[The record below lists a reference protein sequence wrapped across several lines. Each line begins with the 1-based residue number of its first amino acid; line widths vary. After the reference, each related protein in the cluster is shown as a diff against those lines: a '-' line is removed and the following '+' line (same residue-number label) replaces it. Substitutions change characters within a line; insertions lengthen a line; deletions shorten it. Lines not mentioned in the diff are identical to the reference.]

1 MELFRKRRSA
11 DGAEQVEV
19 SLRGAELL
27 RHPMYTKGSAFS
39 PAERRAFS
47 LEGLLPSEVSTLD
60 TQRKRMWAS
69 IERKDDPLEKYIG
82 LAALLDRNETLFYR
96 LLVDHVEALM
106 PIVYTP
112 TVGLAV
118 QRFSHIFRRGRGLW
132 ITPEHAG
139 RVDEVLGAA
148 PWSDVRLV
156 VITDNERILGL
167 GDQGAGGMAI
177 PIGKIALYVAGAGIH
192 PTRCL
197 PISLDVGTDNA
208 ALRED
213 PLYLGWRQP
222 RLRGERYFALVDE
235 VVSAI
240 RRRFPRA
247 LIQWEDFKKDSAFA
261 LMDRYRHQ
269 VLSFNDDVQ
278 GTAAVVLAA
287 VLAGARLVGT
297 GIATQRVVIVGAGSA
312 GIGIARLVHAAMRR
326 AGMPEREARAAVA
339 AVDIGGLVVEGQ
351 GPANELAW
359 PAALAE
365 AHGLGAG
372 APRDLTAVVR
382 ALRPTVLVGTTGVA
396 GAFTE
401 DAVRAMA
408 EGCARPIVLPLSNP
422 TSHAEAHPSDVLRW
436 TNGRALVATGSPF
449 APVSFEGRRVLIGQA
464 NNAFVFP
471 GVGLGALVAEARE
484 VTDGMFTAA
493 AEALAAEIDAADLS
507 AGALFPAVSELRPVT
522 ARVAAAVVRTA
533 RDEGVGRA
541 LPDAEIE
548 AAVGAEMWEPTYPT
562 LVPV

>member
-1 MELFRKRRSA
+1 VEVFRQQRDA
-11 DGAEQVEV
+11 DGVERVEV
-19 SLRGAELL
+19 PLRGAELL

-39 PAERRAFS
+39 PEERRAFA

-60 TQRKRMWAS
+60 AQRKRMWAS

-96 LLVDHVEALM
+96 LLVDHVEELM

-139 RVDEVLGAA
+139 RVDTVLGSA
-148 PWSDVRLV
+148 PWSDVRLAV
-156 VITDNERILGL
+156 VTDNERILGL

-235 VVSAI
+235 LVTAL
-240 RRRFPRA
+240 RRRFPRV
-247 LIQWEDFKKDSAFA
+247 LLQWEDFKKDSAFA
-261 LMDRYRHQ
+261 LMERYRHR

-297 GIATQRVVIVGAGSA
+297 SITAQRVVIVGAGSA
-312 GIGIARLVHAAMRR
+312 GIGIARLVQAAMAR
-326 AGMPEREARAAVA
+326 AGAAPEEARAGVA
-339 AVDIGGLVVEGQ
+339 AVDIGGLLVEGQ
-351 GPANELAW
+351 GPAHELAW

-372 APRDLTAVVR
+372 APRDLAATVR

-401 DAVRAMA
+401 AAVRAMA
-408 EGCARPIVLPLSNP
+408 DGCARPIVLPLSNP
-422 TSHAEAHPSDVLRW
+422 TSHAEAHPADVLRW
-436 TNGRALVATGSPF
+436 SGGRALVATGSPF

-484 VTDGMFTAA
+484 VTDGMFAAA
-493 AEALAAEIDAADLS
+493 AEALAAEIDAGDLA
-507 AGALFPAVSELRPVT
+507 AGALFPAVAELRAVT
-522 ARVAAAVVRTA
+522 VRVAAAVVRTA
-533 RDEGVGRA
+533 REEGVGRT
-541 LPDAEIE
+541 LDDAEIDG
-548 AAVGAEMWEPTYPT
+548 AVRAQMWEPLYPP